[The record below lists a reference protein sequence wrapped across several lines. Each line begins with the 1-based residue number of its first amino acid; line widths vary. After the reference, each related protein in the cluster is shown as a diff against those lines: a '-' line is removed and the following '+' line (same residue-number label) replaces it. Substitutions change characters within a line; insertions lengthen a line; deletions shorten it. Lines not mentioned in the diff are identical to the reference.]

1 MTGPELLWPAGLIA
15 AAIGAT
21 LFFRRARPIREID
34 RVLFSDNPT
43 PMWIY
48 DIETLRFLD
57 VNDAAVAHYGYARH
71 EFLGMTLLD
80 IRPPEE
86 IDAFR
91 RVVPTLAKLNAH
103 TCNFRHKTK
112 SGKIMLVGI
121 ASHEITFKGRKA
133 RIVSATDITRQIE
146 AEERL
151 RESEASLAA
160 AQEIAHLG
168 SFEHDFRS
176 GRRYWSSEMIHIFGL
191 KSDEV
196 DVTNALE
203 RFTHPDDEQSVR
215 ERVDAARNERRAYD
229 IDHRIIRA
237 DGKVRHIQ
245 EQGQFRF
252 DDAGECTHH
261 LGTVLDITDRKSAEE
276 ALERLAYHDPLT
288 GLANRARL
296 SKELEKRISAQH
308 EDDLIAILFIDLDRF
323 KTINDTLGH
332 TVGDQV
338 LIEIGRRLAG
348 QVRAGDIVARPGGD
362 EFIMVLCGL
371 GDKMEISRRVK
382 ELLDSF
388 TAPFAVAGYQH
399 FVSASIG
406 VSVYPLDG
414 RQVDSLLRNADV
426 AMYAAKKRGGSNFH
440 YYTVNLQ
447 YAAARRFRL
456 ENALHCA
463 LERREFVMHYQPV
476 LNVRTGAITAVEALL
491 RWNDAELGTTAA
503 AEFIPF
509 AEETGLILQI
519 GDWVFQE
526 TFEQAKRWREAGESV
541 RVWINVS
548 AQQLNNPLLATTIRA
563 QLHAANLDPSAI
575 GLELTESSFINESAE
590 TLATLHQLK
599 GMGLRLALDDFGV
612 KYSSLDYLQRLPID
626 MLKID
631 RAFLRDIST
640 NLFNQSI
647 VRAIVGI
654 AHDVGYTVAAEGV
667 ETKEQLDFLRSLGCD
682 DWQGFYFSEARPA
695 EEFSRLLRSAPI
707 IPPKTFPHSE
717 VVYGS

>member
-1 MTGPELLWPAGLIA
+1 MTGPEMLGSVGLLA
-15 AAIGAT
+15 AAVGVA
-21 LFFRRARPIREID
+21 LALRRSASARELD

-48 DIETLRFLD
+48 DIQTLRFLD
-57 VNDAAVAHYGYARH
+57 VNDAAIDHYGYSRH
-71 EFLGMTLLD
+71 EFLSMTLLD

-86 IDAFR
+86 HDAFR
-91 RVVPTLAKLNAH
+91 AIVPTLAKLNTH
-103 TCNFRHKTK
+103 SCTFRHKTK
-112 SGKIMLVGI
+112 SGTVMTVGI
-121 ASHEITFKGRKA
+121 ASHEIVYKERKA
-133 RIVSATDITRQIE
+133 RIVSATDITRQIQ

-151 RESEASLAA
+151 RESDASLAT

-168 SFEHDFRS
+168 SFEYDYRD
-176 GRRYWSSEMIHIFGL
+176 GRRFWSSEMFHIFGA
-191 KSDEV
+191 KSDDV
-196 DVTNALE
+196 DRSDPL
-203 RFTHPDDEQSVR
+203 RKFTHPNDAEDVRRSV
-215 ERVDAARNERRAYD
+215 EAARAGRRAYD

-237 DGKVRHIQ
+237 DGEMRFVQ
-245 EQGQFRF
+245 EQGHFRY

-261 LGTVLDITDRKSAEE
+261 VGTVLDITARKAAE
-276 ALERLAYHDPLT
+276 ALEHLAYHDPLT
-288 GLANRARL
+288 GLANRAML
-296 SKELEKRISAQH
+296 SRDLQARIGLQH
-308 EDDLIAILFIDLDRF
+308 DDDLIAILFIDLDRF

-332 TVGDQV
+332 NVGDQV
-338 LIEIGRRLAG
+338 LIEIGRRLA
-348 QVRAGDIVARPGGD
+348 QHVPAGDIVARPGGD
-362 EFIMVLCGL
+362 EFIIVLCGL
-371 GDKMEISRRVK
+371 ADKMDISRRVK
-382 ELLDSF
+382 DLLDSF
-388 TAPFAVAGYQH
+388 TAPFSVAGYQH

-456 ENALHCA
+456 ENALHRA
-463 LERREFVMHYQPV
+463 LERDEFVMHYQPV
-476 LNVRTGAITAVEALL
+476 LDVRTGSITAVEALV
-491 RWNDAELGTTAA
+491 RWNDTDLGTTAA
-503 AEFIPF
+503 AEFVPF

-519 GDWVFQE
+519 GDWVFEE
-526 TFEQAKRWREAGESV
+526 TFAQAKRWSDAGEPI
-541 RVWINVS
+541 RIWINVS
-548 AQQLNNPLLATTIRA
+548 AQQLNNPLLATAIRA
-563 QLHAANLDPSAI
+563 RLHAANLDPSLI

-631 RAFLRDIST
+631 RSFLRDIGT
-640 NLFNQSI
+640 NTFSQSI

-667 ETKEQLDFLRSLGCD
+667 ETQEQLEFLRLLGCD
-682 DWQGFYFSEARPA
+682 DWQGYYFSEARPA
-695 EEFSRLLRSAPI
+695 EDIGRLLRS
-707 IPPKTFPHSE
+707 S
-717 VVYGS
+717 GSLPQPA